1 MARLIL
7 ERNKQVLRD
16 FPFRKGSIT
25 IGRNR
30 DNTIV
35 INSPE
40 ISAYHARIDRKGV
53 EYILTD
59 LQSTNGSFVNG
70 MDVVSHR
77 LAHGDKISFGKHV
90 FLFVGTAKDKLNEQ
104 KKKLDLNQTLIF
116 GGPKKRKTSLKQEN
130 ARKDVNVQKVQQRP
144 LLRNLATISLCILA
158 TALGAAY
165 MLGGKQT
172 FTEWLAAFVAS
183 DTRNQHELRTTDSP
197 NLGADTTSA
206 GIAIVTKNVPAKPTS
221 LPARVSAEPALYEN
235 DLSGNTYLQAS
246 QLQPGESSEEFENPN
261 GDQSEGFDVSS
272 LELEGIIWA
281 DNPRYS
287 FAVINGFV
295 VRLGTSFE
303 GLNVTEIGR
312 GYVVLQSSEVDSK
325 IRLILR

>member
-7 ERNKQVLRD
+7 ERNKQVLKD
-16 FPFRKGSIT
+16 FPFRKRSIT
-25 IGRNR
+25 IGRNK

-77 LAHGDKISFGKHV
+77 LTHGDKISFGKHV
-90 FLFVGTAKDKLNEQ
+90 FLFVGTAEEKINEQ

-116 GGPKKRKTSLKQEN
+116 GGPKKRKTSFKQEE
-130 ARKDVNVQKVQQRP
+130 ARKDVTVQKIHQRT
-144 LLRNLATISLCILA
+144 LLRKCAPISLCIFVA
-158 TALGAAY
+158 ALGAAY
-165 MLGGKQT
+165 ILGGKQI
-172 FTEWLAAFVAS
+172 FTEWTSALVAS
-183 DTRNQHELRTTDSP
+183 DIRNEHELRATGSP
-197 NLGADTTSA
+197 SLGADATSTR
-206 GIAIVTKNVPAKPTS
+206 IVTVTKNVPAKPTP
-221 LPARVSAEPALYEN
+221 LPASVSAEPALYEN
-235 DLSGNTYLQAS
+235 GLPADTYLQAS
-246 QLQPGESSEEFENPN
+246 QPLPGESSEEFENP
-261 GDQSEGFDVSS
+261 DVDHSKGFDASN
-272 LELEGIIWA
+272 LKLEGIIWA
-281 DNPRYS
+281 NNPRYS

-295 VRLGTSFE
+295 VRLGRSFE
-303 GLNVTEIGR
+303 GLTVTEIGR
-312 GYVVLQSSEVDSK
+312 GYVVLQSSEADSK

>member
-7 ERNKQVLRD
+7 ERNKQVLKD

-53 EYILTD
+53 EYLLTD

-77 LAHGDKISFGKHV
+77 LSHGDKISFGKHV
-90 FLFVGTAKDKLNEQ
+90 FLFVGTEKEKISEQ

-116 GGPKKRKTSLKQEN
+116 GGPKKRKTSLKQEE
-130 ARKDVNVQKVQQRP
+130 ARRDVRVQEVQQRT
-144 LLRNLATISLCILA
+144 LLRTFAPISLCIFIA
-158 TALGAAY
+158 ALGAVY
-165 MLGGKQT
+165 MLGGKQI
-172 FTEWLAAFVAS
+172 FTERISALVAS
-183 DTRNQHELRTTDSP
+183 DIRNQRESRTTGSP
-197 NLGADTTSA
+197 DLRADGTDV
-206 GIAIVTKNVPAKPTS
+206 GIATVTKNVPAKPAP
-221 LPARVSAEPALYEN
+221 LPASVSAEPALYEN
-235 DLSGNTYLQAS
+235 DISADTYLQAP
-246 QLQPGESSEEFENPN
+246 QLLPGENSEEFEDANV
-261 GDQSEGFDVSS
+261 DYAKGFDASS
-272 LELEGIIWA
+272 LKLEGIIWA
-281 DNPRYS
+281 NNPKYS

-295 VRLGTSFE
+295 VRLGRSFE
-303 GLNVTEIGR
+303 GLTVTEIGR
-312 GYVVLQSSEVDSK
+312 GYVVLQSSEVDSE